1 MNRVKIKKDK
11 KIMISGKELDRYM
24 RGAAERATGKVMLLM
39 LAATCDE
46 LELDENKMCDIAT
59 RVMRYS
65 QHMDKHVVR
74 LEDLRKTI
82 EKKTGVKIEGGC

>member
-11 KIMISGKELDRYM
+11 KIMLLGKELDRYM
-24 RGAAERATGKVMLLM
+24 RGAAERATGKTMLLM

-46 LELDENKMCDIAT
+46 LELDEDKMCDIAE

-65 QHMDKHVVR
+65 KHMDEHLFR
-74 LEDLRKTI
+74 LDDLRKTI
-82 EKKTGVKIEGGC
+82 KDKTGVTISYS

>member
-11 KIMISGKELDRYM
+11 KIMLSGKELDRYM
-24 RGAAERATGKVMLLM
+24 RGAAERATGKTMLLM

-46 LELDENKMCDIAT
+46 LELDEDKLCDIAE

-65 QHMDKHVVR
+65 KHMDEHLFR
-74 LEDLRKTI
+74 LDDLRKTI
-82 EKKTGVKIEGGC
+82 KDKTGVTISYS

>member
-11 KIMISGKELDRYM
+11 KIMLSGKELDRYM
-24 RGAAERATGKVMLLM
+24 RGAAERATGKTMLLM

-46 LELDENKMCDIAT
+46 LELDEDKMCDIAE

-65 QHMDKHVVR
+65 KHMDEHLFK
-74 LEDLRKTI
+74 LEDIRNTI
-82 EKKTGVKIEGGC
+82 EKKTGVRIDGGR